1 MEGRRAHL
9 NRLRFEKGSCA
20 PDAEDRGEAEGGHE
34 GQADAGETEI
44 HYRTIED
51 QAREGVFEET
61 AMRTLVGRGALM
73 LVASAAAAQ
82 PCPTPPVTYQDQWCV
97 AIKAIVA
104 LPKDQLDK
112 QSDVE
117 DLIELQAGNLGA
129 FLLYAQ
135 SRAQSVDIRQIEDN
149 RTDKQVGSPGNAV
162 GSTSAVSK
170 GAVPGVLG
178 FAVENGALTQAVSG
192 TTVTLRGNLVGWLD
206 LVQNQGFIAAYQ
218 DDSPIVRQL
227 RRVSYSFTL
236 NTDTGTGADASPPAS
251 AGSAPTP
258 SANS

>member
-1 MEGRRAHL
+1 M
-9 NRLRFEKGSCA
+9 
-20 PDAEDRGEAEGGHE
+20 
-34 GQADAGETEI
+34 
-44 HYRTIED
+44 
-51 QAREGVFEET
+51 
-61 AMRTLVGRGALM
+61 
-73 LVASAAAAQ
+73 
-82 PCPTPPVTYQDQWCV
+82 V

-117 DLIELQAGNLGA
+117 DLIELQAGDLGA

-170 GAVPGVLG
+170 GAVPAVLG

-236 NTDTGTGADASPPAS
+236 NTDTGTGADASASGLGGFSPDAIREQLGIPRSSSPATRCAWRSGTSGTRGRRSIAPPWRRCWIQRAWRS
-251 AGSAPTP
+251 STP
-258 SANS
+258 SISWTPF

>member
-1 MEGRRAHL
+1 
-9 NRLRFEKGSCA
+9 
-20 PDAEDRGEAEGGHE
+20 
-34 GQADAGETEI
+34 
-44 HYRTIED
+44 
-51 QAREGVFEET
+51 
-61 AMRTLVGRGALM
+61 MRTLVGCGALM

-170 GAVPGVLG
+170 GAVPAVLG

-236 NTDTGTGADASPPAS
+236 NTDTGTGADTSSSGLGGFSPDAIREQLRQTASSSPATRCAWRSGTSGIRAPRSIAPPWRRCWIQGAWRS
-251 AGSAPTP
+251 STP
-258 SANS
+258 SISWTRF